1 MSRLFVSD
9 VHLDASA
16 PDAIEQF
23 LQFLR
28 SQAASAEALYILG
41 DLFEAWVG
49 DDETDP
55 DKQSICAA
63 LRSLTTSGVACF
75 VLHGNRD
82 FLLGRGFCNAT
93 GCRLLPDPVVAE
105 FDGER
110 VLLTHGDAL
119 CTDDHSYQELRSIVR
134 TAPWQRRFLA
144 LPLADR
150 ELLANQARAGSRK
163 HTARTIPTIMDVN
176 PEAVEKAYRAT
187 GVRRIIHG
195 HTHRPAIHDTA
206 IDGIPVQRIV
216 LGAWYEQGSYLIGER
231 GHYELRELA
240 REPNSTSSGG
250 QSFATIA
257 QSGLPWR

>member
-16 PDAIEQF
+16 PEAVEQF
-23 LQFLR
+23 LGFLR
-28 SQAASAEALYILG
+28 THAAGAEGLYILG
-41 DLFEAWVG
+41 DLFEVWVG
-49 DDETDP
+49 DDDHEA
-55 DKQSICAA
+55 DKRRVCAA
-63 LRSLTTSGVACF
+63 LRDLTKSGVACF

-82 FLLGRGFCNAT
+82 FLLGRGFCDDT

-119 CTDDHSYQELRSIVR
+119 CVDDHSYQELRSVVR

-150 ELLANQARAGSRK
+150 ELIANQARAGSRQ
-163 HTARTIPTIMDVN
+163 HTSRTIPKIMDVN
-176 PEAVEKAYRAT
+176 PHAVEQAYQST

-195 HTHRPAIHDTA
+195 HTHRPDIHNTTV
-206 IDGIPVQRIV
+206 DGTPAQRIV
-216 LGAWYEQGSYLIGER
+216 LGAWYEQGSYLFYER
-231 GHYELRELA
+231 GQYELRQLPRA
-240 REPNSTSSGG
+240 PGDTDKQSGG
-250 QSFATIA
+250 ESLATV
-257 QSGLPWR
+257 P